1 MEILKKNDQYTFLLL
16 IKDCNNNMFFYDSKD
31 KNLDIKQFKETAVSG
46 FTYKDILFI
55 NTFFETKGNT
65 DDEKVE
71 DFKDK
76 TKSKLCWIS
85 ERTIKENDYIIDDQY
100 LLYFFDYQIYKLMK
114 IDDNNKKY
122 IKKLSANLYCVEITT
137 IENKKLINR
146 IGEGDLK
153 IDSFD
158 KDSKELTV
166 SLT

>member
-1 MEILKKNDQYTFLLL
+1 
-16 IKDCNNNMFFYDSKD
+16 
-31 KNLDIKQFKETAVSG
+31 
-46 FTYKDILFI
+46 
-55 NTFFETKGNT
+55 
-65 DDEKVE
+65 
-71 DFKDK
+71 
-76 TKSKLCWIS
+76 
-85 ERTIKENDYIIDDQY
+85 
-100 LLYFFDYQIYKLMK
+100 MK